1 MVFEIFF
8 QLLLKI
14 NLFKLERPAEIQ
26 ILKETR
32 YDLEWANLHVCCFYI
47 IFIYHG
53 TIQSTGIETFN
64 WKFRCLYFLI
74 LSYWISLE
82 RYLLNCFFFNQ
93 QHKVAGRKCFEGK
106 FLFLLFDR
114 ELLWKLLTSYN
125 TEFKDTHILEE
136 VCHVITVGLV
146 VLYPSTTDKNQL
158 LQILLFDGK
167 T

>member
-1 MVFEIFF
+1 MIW
-8 QLLLKI
+8 
-14 NLFKLERPAEIQ
+14 N
-26 ILKETR
+26 
-32 YDLEWANLHVCCFYI
+32 
-47 IFIYHG
+47 G
-53 TIQSTGIETFN
+53 TIYMCVASLSYSFTMVPSNPQA
-64 WKFRCLYFLI
+64 FRCLYYLI

-93 QHKVAGRKCFEGK
+93 QHEVPGRKCFEGK

-146 VLYPSTTDKNQL
+146 VLYPTTTDKNQL

>member
-32 YDLEWANLHVCCFYI
+32 YDLEWDNLHVCCFII

-53 TIQSTGIETFN
+53 TIQSTGIQMSVLFDTV
-64 WKFRCLYFLI
+64 I
-74 LSYWISLE
+74 LNFFGKISAKLF
-82 RYLLNCFFFNQ
+82 FFFNQ
-93 QHKVAGRKCFEGK
+93 QLEVPGKCFEGK

-136 VCHVITVGLV
+136 VCLVITVGLV
-146 VLYPSTTDKNQL
+146 VLYPTTTDKNQL